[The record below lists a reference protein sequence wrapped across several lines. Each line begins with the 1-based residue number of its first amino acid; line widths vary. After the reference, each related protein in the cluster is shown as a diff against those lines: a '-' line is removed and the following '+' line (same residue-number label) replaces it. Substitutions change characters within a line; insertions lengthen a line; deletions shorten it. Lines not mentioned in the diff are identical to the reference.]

1 MSIKALQEYTRY
13 AKYAKYLPEKK
24 RRETWE
30 EQINRVFNMH
40 EQHLGDKIK
49 DIKED
54 FDFAKEMVMK
64 KRVLGSQRALQFG
77 GKAILDKNARLY
89 NCSATYIDR
98 PRAFQESLYLLL
110 CGVGVGF
117 SVQYHHVN
125 KLPNIKKRTNK
136 ENIFII
142 PDTIEGWADALGI
155 LVSSYFESCDLF
167 TDYNGKKVIF
177 DYSSI
182 RPKGAKLSWGGKA
195 PGPLGLKSS
204 LEKIEQLFERCLSES
219 KSKLDTID
227 VYDIL
232 MHASDAVLSGGVR
245 RSATICIFSPNDEK
259 MAKAKIGDWFKTNP
273 QRGRSNNSALLIRN
287 ETTKEHF
294 SEIMK
299 SVKDFGE
306 PGFIWADDKES
317 LFNPCLTDDVW
328 ITTDNGAKQ
337 IKDLIG
343 IPFTA
348 VVNGKK
354 YKSTKRGFFKTGT
367 RDVIKLM
374 TKEGFYIT
382 ATNNHK
388 LMINNGGNDEWVEI
402 NDIKENDMLV
412 IHNHFNNTWCGKGTF
427 QEGWLLGNL
436 LGDGNVEKKYKRVN
450 LDYWGETKHFM
461 VDRAIEFAIG
471 SGLGTKENVYS
482 VRQTPS
488 VINKVE
494 KLRISNKKLFDLV
507 HTFDMDTTKKASNKV
522 EQASSDFYK
531 GFLQGW
537 FDADGSI
544 QGTQQKGI
552 SVRLSSI
559 DNESLIVAQRMLLRL
574 GIFSKIYK
582 NRKPAGLYMLPDSN
596 GNYKEYNCQA
606 IHELIISKKSI
617 VKFYEIINFS
627 DPLKTERLNK
637 IIKSYKRRISDNKF
651 VATVLSKEV
660 IGRKPVYDCTIPDIH
675 CFDANGIM
683 THNCVEISMYA
694 KDEEGNSGWEF
705 CNLCEINVKKCKDE
719 NDFYDACRAAS
730 ILGTIQASYSSFP
743 YLGEITERIVKK
755 EALIGVSMT
764 GVMDK
769 PEIALNE
776 KIQKLGANTVRKI
789 NKEISNKIGINQAAR
804 TTCLKPAGST
814 SCLLGTSSGIHP
826 GHAKRYLRRVQANK
840 IEYPVNYFKMFN
852 PLSVEESVWST
863 NKTDLVITFVC
874 EVPDGAIVK
883 NMVSAIDLLK
893 NVKLTQQNWVEYGTN
908 ESLSSLPSLRHNVS
922 NTITVKPDEWEEVT
936 EFIYANRSS
945 FAGIS
950 LLPSSG
956 DLDYPQA
963 PFTTIHT
970 PAEIVKIYGDGSLMA
985 SGLIVDGLRVFDN
998 NLWLACD
1005 TVMGIGDVLELTD
1018 EQKKLKNGQLKKI
1031 VDMLEQ
1037 KEDWVRRAKQFAD
1050 RYFDKDVKKMSHC
1063 LKEVHNWKYFCDL
1076 KREYMDVD
1084 WSMAVEDEYNIDTT
1098 TLAGDACSGGKCE
1111 MK

>member
-30 EQINRVFNMH
+30 EQINRVFDMH
-40 EQHLGDKIK
+40 EQHLGKKINEIR
-49 DIKED
+49 DD
-54 FDFAKEMVMK
+54 FNFAKEMVLK
-64 KRVLGSQRALQFG
+64 RRVLGSQRALQFG

-89 NCSATYIDR
+89 NCSSSYIDR

-125 KLPNIKKRTNK
+125 KLPNIKKRTTK
-136 ENIFII
+136 EKTFII

-155 LVSSYFESCDLF
+155 LVSSYFETCDLF
-167 TDYNGKKVIF
+167 TEYNGKKVIF

-195 PGPLGLKSS
+195 PGPLGLKTS
-204 LEKIEQLFERCLSES
+204 LEKIEQLFDRCLTES
-219 KSKLDTID
+219 KNKLETID

-287 ETTKEHF
+287 ETTKEQF

-306 PGFIWADDKES
+306 PGFVWADDKEI
-317 LFNPCLTDDVW
+317 LFNPC
-328 ITTDNGAKQ
+328 
-337 IKDLIG
+337 
-343 IPFTA
+343 
-348 VVNGKK
+348 
-354 YKSTKRGFFKTGT
+354 
-367 RDVIKLM
+367 
-374 TKEGFYIT
+374 
-382 ATNNHK
+382 
-388 LMINNGGNDEWVEI
+388 VE
-402 NDIKENDMLV
+402 V
-412 IHNHFNNTWCGKGTF
+412 G
-427 QEGWLLGNL
+427 
-436 LGDGNVEKKYKRVN
+436 
-450 LDYWGETKHFM
+450 
-461 VDRAIEFAIG
+461 
-471 SGLGTKENVYS
+471 
-482 VRQTPS
+482 
-488 VINKVE
+488 
-494 KLRISNKKLFDLV
+494 
-507 HTFDMDTTKKASNKV
+507 
-522 EQASSDFYK
+522 
-531 GFLQGW
+531 
-537 FDADGSI
+537 
-544 QGTQQKGI
+544 
-552 SVRLSSI
+552 
-559 DNESLIVAQRMLLRL
+559 
-574 GIFSKIYK
+574 
-582 NRKPAGLYMLPDSN
+582 
-596 GNYKEYNCQA
+596 
-606 IHELIISKKSI
+606 
-617 VKFYEIINFS
+617 
-627 DPLKTERLNK
+627 
-637 IIKSYKRRISDNKF
+637 
-651 VATVLSKEV
+651 
-660 IGRKPVYDCTIPDIH
+660 
-675 CFDANGIM
+675 
-683 THNCVEISMYA
+683 MYA
-694 KDEEGNSGWEF
+694 KDENGNSGWEF

-755 EALIGVSMT
+755 EALLGVSMT

-776 KIQKLGANTVRKI
+776 KIQKNGANTVRKI
-789 NKEISNKIGINQAAR
+789 NKEIANKIGINQAAR

-852 PLSVEESVWST
+852 PLAVEESVWST

-970 PAEIVKIYGDGSLMA
+970 PAEIVKMYGDGSLMA

-1005 TVMGIGDVLELTD
+1005 TVLGIGDVLELTD

-1037 KEDWVRRAKQFAD
+1037 KDDWVRRAKQFAT
-1050 RYFDKDVKKMSHC
+1050 RYFEGDIKKMTHC

-1084 WSMAVEDEYNIDTT
+1084 WSLAVEDEYNIDTT
-1098 TLAGDACSGGKCE
+1098 KLAGEACSGGQCE